1 VRWLILGPKAV
12 KKLARELRTA
22 ARTRSQSGAY
32 ADNEKTMPYRGLS
45 RDQPLIACR
54 DPGLPRMKK
63 PIFLA
68 PLVVSLALGACE
80 FATSAVAPSI
90 TGGGVGGQPIAIVP
104 LDAAQLGQPVGARV
118 AQLQSDLARLQ
129 QAGVRQ
135 VQRAIQL
142 QADMD
147 ASVASY
153 QIAVGTLRSG
163 QPAGTAANSVGQ
175 WQHAQAQLR
184 TVSATLDQMSGLSND
199 VAKNVA
205 FAAFLLQSIREAGAA
220 PNAVEQDR
228 RQLGLLENSAG
239 QTSASLD
246 RLLGGL
252 RQQVL
257 SQSHF
262 LGMEGAK
269 LAQIAPP
276 SGGAITGP
284 ITSAPLPP
292 QPTASGHTAAPAGA
306 GLASGRPFVVIRFDN
321 PGVEYEQQL
330 YEAVSAALARAPD
343 VGFDLVAAAP
353 GGGTAEEAV
362 SNAEAA
368 RESMERV
375 RSSLLN
381 MGLPADR
388 VSISQLTDPDIQGNE
403 VRLYVR

>member
-1 VRWLILGPKAV
+1 
-12 KKLARELRTA
+12 
-22 ARTRSQSGAY
+22 
-32 ADNEKTMPYRGLS
+32 M
-45 RDQPLIACR
+45 
-54 DPGLPRMKK
+54 K

-68 PLVVSLALGACE
+68 PLVVSLALAACE
-80 FATSAVAPSI
+80 FATNAVAPSI
-90 TGGGVGGQPIAIVP
+90 VGGGVGGQPIAIVP
-104 LDAAQLGQPVGARV
+104 LDAAQLGPPSGSPVGARV

-135 VQRAIQL
+135 VQRATQL

-153 QIAVGTLRSG
+153 QIAVGSLKSG
-163 QPAGTAANSVGQ
+163 QPGGTAGNPVGE
-175 WQHAQAQLR
+175 WQHAQGQLR

-205 FAAFLLQSIREAGAA
+205 FAAFLLQSIREASAA
-220 PNAVEQDR
+220 PNAVDQDR
-228 RQLGLLENSAG
+228 TQLGLLENSAS

-246 RLLGGL
+246 RLLEGL

-262 LGMEGAK
+262 LGVEGAK

-276 SGGAITGP
+276 GAGAITGT
-284 ITSAPLPP
+284 ITGAPLPP
-292 QPTASGHTAAPAGA
+292 QQAAESSGHVAGPAGA
-306 GLASGRPFVVIRFDN
+306 GLASGRPFVVISFDN

-330 YEAVSAALARAPD
+330 YEAVSAALARSPE
-343 VGFDLVAAAP
+343 VGFDLVAVAP
-353 GGGTAEEAV
+353 DGV

-368 RESMERV
+368 RESMDRV

-388 VSISQLTDPDIQGNE
+388 VSISQLTDPSVQGSE

>member
-1 VRWLILGPKAV
+1 
-12 KKLARELRTA
+12 
-22 ARTRSQSGAY
+22 
-32 ADNEKTMPYRGLS
+32 
-45 RDQPLIACR
+45 
-54 DPGLPRMKK
+54 MKK

-104 LDAAQLGQPVGARV
+104 LDAAQVGQPSGSPVGARV

-135 VQRAIQL
+135 VQRATQL

-153 QIAVGTLRSG
+153 QIAVGSLKSG

-175 WQHAQAQLR
+175 WQQAQAQLR
-184 TVSATLDQMSGLSND
+184 TVSATLDQMSGLSNE

-220 PNAVEQDR
+220 PNAAEQDR
-228 RQLGLLENSAG
+228 RQLGLLESSAD

-246 RLLGGL
+246 RLLEGL
-252 RQQVL
+252 RRQVL

-262 LGMEGAK
+262 LGVEGAK

-276 SGGAITGP
+276 SAGA

-292 QPTASGHTAAPAGA
+292 QPTPSGHIAAPAGA

-330 YEAVSAALARAPD
+330 YEAVSAALTRAPD
-343 VGFDLVAAAP
+343 VAFDLVAVAP
-353 GGGTAEEAV
+353 AFGTSDEIT
-362 SNAEAA
+362 SNSEAA
-368 RESMERV
+368 RASSEKVMR
-375 RSSLLN
+375 SLLN

-388 VSISQLTDPDIQGNE
+388 VSVSQVSDANVQSNE

>member
-1 VRWLILGPKAV
+1 
-12 KKLARELRTA
+12 
-22 ARTRSQSGAY
+22 
-32 ADNEKTMPYRGLS
+32 
-45 RDQPLIACR
+45 
-54 DPGLPRMKK
+54 MKK

-68 PLVVSLALGACE
+68 PLVLSLALGACE

-104 LDAAQLGQPVGARV
+104 LDAAQLGSPVGARV

-129 QAGVRQ
+129 QAGIRQ
-135 VQRAIQL
+135 VQRATQL

-153 QIAVGTLRSG
+153 QIAVGTLKSG
-163 QPAGTAANSVGQ
+163 QPGAAATNSAGE

-205 FAAFLLQSIREAGAA
+205 FAAFLLQSIREANAA
-220 PNAVEQDR
+220 PNAVDQDR
-228 RQLGLLENSAG
+228 RQLGLLETSAN
-239 QTSASLD
+239 QTSVSLD
-246 RLLGGL
+246 RLLEGL

-262 LGMEGAK
+262 LGVEGAK

-276 SGGAITGP
+276 SAGT

-292 QPTASGHTAAPAGA
+292 QPAASGHIAAPAGA
-306 GLASGRPFVVIRFDN
+306 GLAGGRPFVVIRFDN

-330 YEAVSAALARAPD
+330 YEAVSAALTRAPD
-343 VGFDLVAAAP
+343 VAFDLVAVAP
-353 GGGTAEEAV
+353 AMGTSEEIT
-362 SNAEAA
+362 SNSEAA
-368 RESMERV
+368 RASSERV
-375 RSSLLN
+375 MRSLLN

-388 VSISQLTDPDIQGNE
+388 VSVSQVTDPNVQTNE

>member
-1 VRWLILGPKAV
+1 
-12 KKLARELRTA
+12 
-22 ARTRSQSGAY
+22 
-32 ADNEKTMPYRGLS
+32 
-45 RDQPLIACR
+45 
-54 DPGLPRMKK
+54 MKK

-68 PLVVSLALGACE
+68 PLVVSLALAACE

-153 QIAVGTLRSG
+153 QIAVGSLKSG

-205 FAAFLLQSIREAGAA
+205 FGAFLLQSIREASAA
-220 PNAVEQDR
+220 PNAVDQDR
-228 RQLGLLENSAG
+228 TQLGLLENSAN
-239 QTSASLD
+239 QTSVSLD
-246 RLLGGL
+246 RLLEGL

-262 LGMEGAK
+262 LGVEGAK

-276 SGGAITGP
+276 AVGA

-292 QPTASGHTAAPAGA
+292 QPTASSHIAAPAGA

-330 YEAVSAALARAPD
+330 YEAVSAALSRAPD
-343 VGFDLVAAAP
+343 VAFDLVAVAP
-353 GGGTAEEAV
+353 AFGTSEEIT
-362 SNAEAA
+362 SNSEAA
-368 RESMERV
+368 RASSEKVMH
-375 RSSLLN
+375 SLLA

-388 VSISQLTDPDIQGNE
+388 VSVSQVSDPNVQSNE

>member
-1 VRWLILGPKAV
+1 
-12 KKLARELRTA
+12 
-22 ARTRSQSGAY
+22 
-32 ADNEKTMPYRGLS
+32 
-45 RDQPLIACR
+45 
-54 DPGLPRMKK
+54 MKK

-104 LDAAQLGQPVGARV
+104 LDAAQVGQPSGSPVGARV

-153 QIAVGTLRSG
+153 QIAVGSLKSG

-184 TVSATLDQMSGLSND
+184 TVSATLDQMSGLSNE

-205 FAAFLLQSIREAGAA
+205 FGAFLLQSIREAGAA

-228 RQLGLLENSAG
+228 RQLGLLESSAD

-246 RLLGGL
+246 RLLEGL
-252 RQQVL
+252 RRQVL

-262 LGMEGAK
+262 LGVEGAK

-276 SGGAITGP
+276 SAGAITGV
-284 ITSAPLPP
+284 PLPP
-292 QPTASGHTAAPAGA
+292 QQAAVPSGHVAGPAGA

-330 YEAVSAALARAPD
+330 YEAVSAALARSPE
-343 VGFDLVAAAP
+343 VGFDLVGVAP
-353 GGGTAEEAV
+353 DGE

-388 VSISQLTDPDIQGNE
+388 VSISQLTDPSVQGNE

>member
-1 VRWLILGPKAV
+1 M
-12 KKLARELRTA
+12 
-22 ARTRSQSGAY
+22 
-32 ADNEKTMPYRGLS
+32 KT
-45 RDQPLIACR
+45 
-54 DPGLPRMKK
+54 

-68 PLVVSLALGACE
+68 PLMVSLALGACE

-90 TGGGVGGQPIAIVP
+90 TGGGVNGQQIAIVP
-104 LDAAQLGQPVGARV
+104 LDPAQLGQPSGSPVGARIT
-118 AQLQSDLARLQ
+118 QLQSDLARLQ

-135 VQRAIQL
+135 VQRATQL

-153 QIAVGTLRSG
+153 QIAAGSLKSG
-163 QPAGTAANSVGQ
+163 QPGATNSVGA
-175 WQHAQAQLR
+175 WQQAQAQLR
-184 TVSATLDQMSGLSND
+184 TVSATLDQMSGLSSE

-205 FAAFLLQSIREAGAA
+205 FGAFLLQSIREASAA
-220 PNAVEQDR
+220 PNAVDQDR
-228 RQLGLLENSAG
+228 TQLGVLEDSAS
-239 QTSASLD
+239 QTSSSLD
-246 RLLGGL
+246 RLLEGL

-262 LGMEGAK
+262 LGVEGAK

-276 SGGAITGP
+276 GAGAIAGTITG
-284 ITSAPLPP
+284 SPLPP
-292 QPTASGHTAAPAGA
+292 QPAAAAPSGHVAGPAGA

-330 YEAVSAALARAPD
+330 YEAVSAALARSPE
-343 VGFDLVAAAP
+343 VGFDLVAVAP
-353 GGGTAEEAV
+353 AGGTAEESV

-388 VSISQLTDPDIQGNE
+388 VSISQLTDQNVQGNE

>member
-1 VRWLILGPKAV
+1 
-12 KKLARELRTA
+12 
-22 ARTRSQSGAY
+22 
-32 ADNEKTMPYRGLS
+32 
-45 RDQPLIACR
+45 
-54 DPGLPRMKK
+54 MKK

-68 PLVVSLALGACE
+68 PLVVSLALAACE

-90 TGGGVGGQPIAIVP
+90 VGGGVGGQPIAIVP
-104 LDAAQLGQPVGARV
+104 LDAAQLGQPSGSPVGARV

-153 QIAVGTLRSG
+153 QIAVGSLKSG
-163 QPAGTAANSVGQ
+163 QPAGTAANPAGE
-175 WQHAQAQLR
+175 WQHAQGQLR

-220 PNAVEQDR
+220 PNAVEEDR

-246 RLLGGL
+246 RLLEGL

-262 LGMEGAK
+262 LGVEGAK

-276 SGGAITGP
+276 GVGA

-292 QPTASGHTAAPAGA
+292 QQATAAPSGHIAAPAGA
-306 GLASGRPFVVIRFDN
+306 GLASGRPFVVISFDN

-343 VGFDLVAAAP
+343 VAFDLVAVAP
-353 GGGTAEEAV
+353 AIGTSEEII
-362 SNAEAA
+362 SNSEAA
-368 RESMERV
+368 RESSERV
-375 RSSLLN
+375 RNSLMN

-388 VSISQLTDPDIQGNE
+388 VSVSQLTDPSVQSNE